1 MTTKEQ
7 QIEKYLAEPI
17 KVGDSV
23 YVKGLGTQDKTK
35 YFYTVIVQ
43 KLDEEKIY
51 YEYHGYNELQSSLLS
66 DCKKSTIS
74 IGHNPFESKPWNS
87 TLRMVN
93 FGLDS
98 ILSRLGYESRKKEFK
113 SETFGNVIIPELN
126 WTPIIKDSDGNEVC
140 YQRDFIWTLK
150 DKQLLIES
158 IYNSIDIGKIIVRRR
173 SWSYVENRVKK
184 NLIQNTAFYDIV
196 DGKQRLNAIFG
207 FITNEFPD
215 INGYYFSDL
224 SELSQRK
231 FEGFQQL
238 AYGEIEENATD
249 EDVLK
254 IFLNV
259 NFAGVAMSQEHI
271 DFVKSIKVK

>member
-23 YVKGLGTQDKTK
+23 YVKGLGTQNKEA
-35 YFYTVIVQ
+35 YINTVIVE
-43 KLDEEKIY
+43 KINEGKIY
-51 YEYHGYNELQSSLLS
+51 YKYHNKQLESALLS
-66 DCKKSTIS
+66 DCKKSTYD
-74 IGHNPFESKPWNS
+74 IGHNPFEPKPWNS
-87 TLRMVN
+87 TLRMIN
-93 FGLDS
+93 FSLDS
-98 ILSRLGYESRKKEFK
+98 ILSRFGYESRKKEFK
-113 SETFGNVIIPELN
+113 SEKFGIVIVPELN
-126 WTPIIKDSDGNEVC
+126 WNPIIKDSDDNEVC

-150 DKQLLIES
+150 DKQLLIKS

-173 SWSYVENRVKK
+173 SWSYVENRIK
-184 NLIQNTAFYDIV
+184 NNVIENTAFYDIV

-215 INGYYFSDL
+215 INGYYYNELSD
-224 SELSQRK
+224 LSQRK
-231 FEGFQQL
+231 FESFQQL

-271 DFVKSIKVK
+271 DFVKSIKIK